1 MSKRID
7 VSVLE
12 LGPVKEGQ
20 HIGDAL
26 ADVVGNAQC
35 AEQLGY
41 KRVLVAEH
49 HNMPTVSTAATAL
62 VIGHIAAHTASI
74 RVGSGGIMLPNH
86 TPLAVAEQFG
96 TLDALYPSRIDLGL
110 GRAPGTDPHTA
121 AALRRGNVG
130 ANYHFKEDIEELQR
144 YFSNTNAGARV
155 RAIPGEGQDIPIW
168 VLGSSTDSAYLA
180 AEMGLPYAFASHF
193 APQQLL
199 PAVDIYRKRFQPSA
213 QLAQPHV
220 MVAANVFVADSTE
233 EAQYLQTSFMQL
245 VYGIL
250 SGQRRK
256 MPPPVHELP
265 ALLQQPDVQ
274 AALRSMSYYS
284 FAGDKD
290 KVKTELDIFLQETG
304 VNELIVTNYI
314 YDRDARHRS
323 FRLLAEVM
331 GLG

>member
-1 MSKRID
+1 
-7 VSVLE
+7 
-12 LGPVKEGQ
+12 
-20 HIGDAL
+20 
-26 ADVVGNAQC
+26 
-35 AEQLGY
+35 
-41 KRVLVAEH
+41 
-49 HNMPTVSTAATAL
+49 
-62 VIGHIAAHTASI
+62 
-74 RVGSGGIMLPNH
+74 MLPNH
-86 TPLAVAEQFG
+86 TPLAIAEQFG
-96 TLDALYPSRIDLGL
+96 TLDALYPGRIDLGL

-121 AALRRGNVG
+121 AALRRGNASGV
-130 ANYHFKEDIEELQR
+130 YQFKEDIEELQR
-144 YFSNTNAGARV
+144 YFSTGNAGARV
-155 RAIPGEGQDIPIW
+155 RAIPGEGQEIPIW

-199 PAVDIYRKRFQPSA
+199 TAVDIYRKRFQPSA

-233 EAQYLQTSFMQL
+233 EAQYLQTSFTQL

-284 FAGDKD
+284 FAGNKE
-290 KVKTELDIFLQETG
+290 KVGAELDIFLHQTG
-304 VNELIVTNYI
+304 ADELIITNYI
-314 YDRDARHRS
+314 YDREARHRS